1 MLEAHQH
8 PSVLRH
14 MFLFFY
20 LLVKSLEMSGSDI
33 SMPRDAT
40 DIVFVVEMTPNFK
53 PHFNDIKDAYIKP
66 ILE

>member
-1 MLEAHQH
+1 
-8 PSVLRH
+8 
-14 MFLFFY
+14 
-20 LLVKSLEMSGSDI
+20 MSGSDI